1 MSSITSPSVIVSRP
15 KVHRLPASSARRSVN
30 KLNKINYVVGA
41 VTIIAVGVAFLPF
54 NKQVSNYSDKSPLPV
69 ATLPPISIHSQDAA
83 VEEPSILR
91 DATNALSHTIG
102 DAQAAV
108 GTAAPSKK
116 ASTII
121 SLHNNSDYIVGQMTK
136 IPVENEQITEIRP
149 ANDIDNHAGRELL
162 SIISKY

>member
-1 MSSITSPSVIVSRP
+1 MIGV
-15 KVHRLPASSARRSVN
+15 A
-30 KLNKINYVVGA
+30 VVVA
-41 VTIIAVGVAFLPF
+41 GVAFLPF
-54 NKQVSNYSDKSPLPV
+54 NKQAANYSGKNTLPV
-69 ATLPPISIHSQDAA
+69 ATLPPISVHSQDTAA
-83 VEEPSILR
+83 EEPSIIR

-108 GTAAPSKK
+108 GTVDSTKK
-116 ASTII
+116 ANTII

-136 IPVENEQITEIRP
+136 IPVENEQITEIRA